1 MTSRGTGERRTGAS
15 PRIAS
20 DTSPLRIVMLGPPGA
35 GKGTQA
41 DHFARQRGLLRISTG
56 DILRQAILDNDE
68 IGRVAR
74 RVMEAG
80 QLVSDEIA
88 IGIVRTQIELPGAS
102 RGFVL
107 DGFPRTLVQAE
118 ALDALLDDRV
128 PLIVIDIEVPAEALV
143 RRIESRRI
151 CRVCGATATAAV
163 ERCSKCG
170 GELVQRSDDD
180 TDVVR
185 ERLRVYERDTLPI
198 VEFYRRRSTF
208 RSVDGDQS
216 PDAVSADIAA
226 AVASVVG
233 VPA

>member
-1 MTSRGTGERRTGAS
+1 MTTRASGDRRTGAA
-15 PRIAS
+15 PWGTGG
-20 DTSPLRIVMLGPPGA
+20 TSPLRMVMLGPPGA

-56 DILRQAILDNDE
+56 DILREAILGNTE

-88 IGIVRTQIELPGAS
+88 IAIVREQIERPAAAA
-102 RGFVL
+102 GFVL

-128 PLIVIDIEVPAEALV
+128 PLIVVDIEVPSEALV
-143 RRIESRRI
+143 RRIGSRRI
-151 CRVCGATATAAV
+151 CRVCGATATAAIG
-163 ERCSKCG
+163 RCAKCG
-170 GELVQRSDDD
+170 GELVQRTDDD
-180 TDVVR
+180 LEVVR
-185 ERLRVYERDTLPI
+185 ERLKVYERDTRPI
-198 VEFYRRRSTF
+198 VEFYRRRPTF